1 MQSITLQSRA
11 GQDGML
17 QIQVPVG
24 KPNTEW
30 EVVVVISPIPK
41 YKTNGDSNFESLVD
55 YGSEQIKKVC
65 AERGI
70 DWDALDEESR
80 TKLIDQI
87 LHEA

>member
-17 QIQVPVG
+17 QIQIPVG

-30 EVVVVISPIPK
+30 EVVVVISPILK
-41 YKTNGDSNFESLVD
+41 YKTSGDTSFESLVD
-55 YGSEQIKKVC
+55 YGGEQIKKVC

-70 DWDALDEESR
+70 DWDALDEDER
-80 TKLIDQI
+80 IKLIDEI
-87 LHEA
+87 LHEK